1 MTQTS
6 IETAIKIFLLAL
18 VVTFGYTV
26 YKVLTQMGFF

>member
-18 VVTFGYTV
+18 CITFAYTV